1 MAHWRYGLAPCT
13 MHDASPVYEAFV
25 VTCLCDGRAE
35 CRDPPRARHRVH
47 RGMRPPGP
55 IALPLNLPA
64 TSNTRTTSGTTPA
77 MRSAT
82 WSTRAPRQARHG
94 STLTWGMYRRHPAP
108 SVRLLLKM
116 LESCDN
122 RAGGKAEGGSPLRPE
137 APALLASM
145 GAYLFRLAVLQEVLG
160 EDTQRQ
166 SIHDLGRAIL
176 PGIIGWYR
184 VAAFPFV
191 EGIGSAPTYWR
202 DGAPSTRIGRPT

>member
-1 MAHWRYGLAPCT
+1 

-35 CRDPPRARHRVH
+35 CRDPPRARHRVP

-55 IALPLNLPA
+55 IGLPLNLPV

-122 RAGGKAEGGSPLRPE
+122 RAGEEGRRTPSVPR
-137 APALLASM
+137 AAASM
-145 GAYLFRLAVLQEVLG
+145 QPPDGEPRTRDKPSRWRIGPAATGGGVRLTADSCRWSSSRPKAVLV
-160 EDTQRQ
+160 
-166 SIHDLGRAIL
+166 SWA
-176 PGIIGWYR
+176 
-184 VAAFPFV
+184 
-191 EGIGSAPTYWR
+191 
-202 DGAPSTRIGRPT
+202 